1 MRQKKHE
8 RVPYSK
14 EEIKLITENK
24 GLKLRDIANMIGRE
38 YDSVRRKKWQ
48 LDNMGRDME
57 IKYRYKKKVQEEL
70 SNGERQYMI
79 WSPAEEEEIMT
90 TTLTDK
96 ELAIKLGRTVGSI
109 QVKRNRM
116 LKKGKR

>member
-1 MRQKKHE
+1 MRQKKYE

-14 EEIKLITENK
+14 EEIELITENK
-24 GLKLRDIANMIGRE
+24 GLSLRDIANMIGRD
-38 YDSVRRKKWQ
+38 YDSVRRKKWRIE
-48 LDNMGRDME
+48 NMGRDAE
-57 IKYRYKKKVQEEL
+57 AKWKYRKKLQAERPT
-70 SNGERQYMI
+70 GERPYMI

-96 ELAIKLGRTVGSI
+96 ELAIKMGRTVGSI
-109 QVKRNRM
+109 QVKRNRL

>member
-1 MRQKKHE
+1 MRQGKYE

-14 EEIKLITENK
+14 EEIKLITENS
-24 GLKLRDIANMIGRE
+24 GLKLRDIANIIGRD

-48 LDNMGRDME
+48 LENTGRDAE
-57 IKYRYKKKVQEEL
+57 IKYQYKKRVQAEL
-70 SNGERQYMI
+70 STGEHPYMI

-90 TTLTDK
+90 SKLTDK
-96 ELAIKLGRTVGSI
+96 ELAIKMGRTVGSI
-109 QVKRNRM
+109 QVKRNRL

>member
-1 MRQKKHE
+1 MRQGKYE

-24 GLKLRDIANMIGRE
+24 GLRLRDIANMIGRD

-48 LDNMGRDME
+48 LENMGRDME
-57 IKYRYKKKVQEEL
+57 IKYRYKKKIQAEL
-70 SNGERQYMI
+70 SNGERPYMI

-90 TTLTDK
+90 TKLTDK

-109 QVKRNRM
+109 QVKRNRL
-116 LKKGKR
+116 LKKGKG